1 MKRSAL
7 LAAPLCFALALC
19 VGGCS
24 VNAKTPDSSAQ
35 QSETTGEAD
44 TTADAIEDA
53 VVSAAQ
59 DMADKTN
66 KVAEK
71 SKGAIEEALK
81 PDLLTVG
88 DTISNEQ
95 FTITLT
101 GARVDNTLSSIQSST
116 YWEPAD
122 GGAFVILEFD
132 VTALTSD
139 KIAIDD
145 YVITDLVANY
155 NEDVY
160 QGWTMSYLSG
170 ELWLYYFHTYQEA
183 NLPNHIYV
191 YTTIPADALS
201 GGSVSVDLNLVGH
214 GYTIAIQ

>member
-7 LAAPLCFALALC
+7 PAVPLCFALALC

-24 VNAKTPDSSAQ
+24 VTAKTPDSSAP
-35 QSETTGEAD
+35 QSETTDEAD
-44 TTADAIEDA
+44 ATADTIEDA
-53 VVSAAQ
+53 IVSATQ
-59 DMADKTN
+59 DIADKTN

-71 SKGAIEEALK
+71 SKDAVEEALK
-81 PDLLTVG
+81 PDPLDVGNTV
-88 DTISNEQ
+88 SNEQ

-101 GARVDNTLSSIQSST
+101 NARVDSTLSSSQSST
-116 YWEPAD
+116 YWEPTD

-155 NEDVY
+155 NGNAY